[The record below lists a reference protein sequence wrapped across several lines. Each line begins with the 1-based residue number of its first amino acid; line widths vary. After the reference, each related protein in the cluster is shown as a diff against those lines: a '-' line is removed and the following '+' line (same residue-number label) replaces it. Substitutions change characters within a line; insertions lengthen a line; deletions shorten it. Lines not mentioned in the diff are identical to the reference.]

1 MQEAFEKLTGM
12 DIFSLKSYM
21 MKTGFGDFSGVWVM
35 FNEIFVNFPF
45 FLLNLIVGFFSL
57 MIRILENVRLY
68 DTYKQYVFNGA
79 QSIWLGFTGATS
91 GVAQSSLVFLILL
104 CLAFYLFYQFLM
116 SKGNFSQRLLHVLL
130 VLFLG
135 FGWFGTVAGTSG
147 GLYLLNTVDN
157 VASTTIHH
165 ISNVSVSYGKNQ
177 SLKIGSSVADSYIA
191 ETSYKAYLFVNTGQE
206 NGKYKDRQTGKE
218 EPFED
223 SKVLGS
229 LDKSGKFK
237 AVSTADRNKYL
248 EIGNGSGDD
257 NEHNRWVSAIPDYI
271 PVKFFYILFKMVEA
285 IVIAIPIV
293 LIQLLNVLAQALVL
307 IMILL
312 FPIALLVSFIPKMQ
326 DILFGVFKVM
336 FGGLAFPAITSLL
349 TLALLYL
356 EKIIENLVSSGF
368 DKVIG
373 DFSSLSTFSALFEL
387 IVSVCAKGVIYWLLW
402 KYKGELIE
410 LLLGSRAKITFDE
423 IDTKVKE
430 TVINGQ
436 ETLKQLPTKAT
447 NAFEMAQT
455 SGNFFLAGAGF
466 GVGLF
471 MNAGKQ
477 MKTLFSNPHPTSEK
491 TESSTPSENDEEE
504 TPATSSF
511 EETGVP
517 DEVTTPFQEP
527 DMPMETFESAI
538 QETET
543 GYQPFDTEPSP
554 PMDTK
559 QSREQKEFEELRQN
573 RLSWRQKHHINKLEK
588 ELEPYKDDEAL
599 YQAQGSNAFIR
610 NYRKTLPKDDKLK
623 VNINRKHQIIEELAR
638 LRGGKELSLIHI

>member
-1 MQEAFEKLTGM
+1 MQEAFEKLKGM

-21 MKTGFGDFSGVWVM
+21 IKTGFGDFSGVWVM

-68 DTYKQYVFNGA
+68 DTYKQYVFSGA
-79 QSIWLGFTGATS
+79 QSIWRGFTGATS

-104 CLAFYLFYQFLM
+104 CLAFYLFYQLLM

-248 EIGNGSGDD
+248 EIGNGASDD

-356 EKIIENLVSSGF
+356 EKISENLVSSGF

-430 TVINGQ
+430 TVTNGQ
-436 ETLKQLPTKAT
+436 EPLKQLPTKAT
-447 NAFEMAQT
+447 NAFEMVQT
-455 SGNFFLAGAGF
+455 SGNFFLAGAGL
-466 GVGLF
+466 GAGLF

-477 MKTLFSNPHPTSEK
+477 MKTLFSNPHPTSEG
-491 TESSTPSENDEEE
+491 TEDSTPPENDEEE
-504 TPATSSF
+504 TPTTSSF
-511 EETGVP
+511 EETGAP

-527 DMPMETFESAI
+527 DMPMEIFESAI
-538 QETET
+538 QEEDTSV
-543 GYQPFDTEPSP
+543 QPFDTEPSP
-554 PMDTK
+554 LMDTK
-559 QSREQKEFEELRQN
+559 QNREQKEFEERRQN

-599 YQAQGSNAFIR
+599 YQAQGSNAFIK

-623 VNINRKHQIIEELAR
+623 ANINRKHQIIEELAR
-638 LRGGKELSLIHI
+638 LRGGKE

>member
-1 MQEAFEKLTGM
+1 MQEAFEKLKGM
-12 DIFSLKSYM
+12 DIFALKSYTVQ
-21 MKTGFGDFSGVWVM
+21 TGFLDISGIWVM

-79 QSIWLGFTGATS
+79 QSIWRGFTGAPS

-104 CLAFYLFYQFLM
+104 CLAFYLFYQFLI
-116 SKGNFSQRLLHVLL
+116 SKGNFSRKLLHVLL

-165 ISNVSVSYGKNQ
+165 ISNVSVSYGENQ
-177 SLKIGSSVADSYIA
+177 SLKIGASIADSYIA

-206 NGKYKDRQTGKE
+206 NGKYKNRQTGKE
-218 EPFED
+218 ELFDD

-237 AVSTADRNKYL
+237 AVSTADRNDYL
-248 EIGNGSGDD
+248 KMGDGAND
-257 NEHNRWVSAIPDYI
+257 DKEKNRWVSAIPDYI

-356 EKIIENLVSSGF
+356 EKIIEDLVSSRF

-373 DFSSLSTFSALFEL
+373 DFSSLSTFSALFKL

-430 TVINGQ
+430 TVTNGQ
-436 ETLKQLPTKAT
+436 ETVKQLPAKAT

-466 GVGLF
+466 GAGLF

-511 EETGVP
+511 EEISAP

-527 DMPMETFESAI
+527 NMPMETFESAI
-538 QETET
+538 QEEET
-543 GYQPFDTEPSP
+543 STQPFDTEPSP
-554 PMDTK
+554 LMDTK
-559 QSREQKEFEELRQN
+559 QNREQEEFEEHRQN

-638 LRGGKELSLIHI
+638 LRGGKE

>member
-1 MQEAFEKLTGM
+1 MQEAFEKLKGM

-79 QSIWLGFTGATS
+79 QTIWRGFTGATS

-104 CLAFYLFYQFLM
+104 CLAFYLFYQFLI
-116 SKGNFSQRLLHVLL
+116 SKGNFSRKLLHVLL

-165 ISNVSVSYGKNQ
+165 ISNVSVFYGKNQ

-218 EPFED
+218 EPFDD

-248 EIGNGSGDD
+248 EIGNGAGDD

-336 FGGLAFPAITSLL
+336 FGGLTFPAITSLL

-356 EKIIENLVSSGF
+356 EKIIEGLVNSGF
-368 DKVIG
+368 NNVIG
-373 DFSSLSTFSALFEL
+373 DFSSLSTFSALFKL
-387 IVSVCAKGVIYWLLW
+387 MVSVFAKAVIYWLLW
-402 KYKGELIE
+402 KHKGELIE
-410 LLLGSRAKITFDE
+410 LLLGSRAKIAFDE

-430 TVINGQ
+430 TVSNGQ
-436 ETLKQLPTKAT
+436 EGMKQLPAKAT
-447 NAFEMAQT
+447 NAFEMAQK

-466 GVGLF
+466 GAGLF
-471 MNAGKQ
+471 VNAGKQ
-477 MKTLFSNPHPTSEK
+477 MKTLFSNPHPTSER
-491 TESSTPSENDEEE
+491 TESSTPSENDKEE

-511 EETGVP
+511 EETGAP

-538 QETET
+538 QEEDTSV
-543 GYQPFDTEPSP
+543 QPFDTEPSP
-554 PMDTK
+554 LIDTR
-559 QSREQKEFEELRQN
+559 QSREQEEFEERRHN
-573 RLSWRQKHHINKLEK
+573 RLSWRQKYHINKLEK

-610 NYRKTLPKDDKLK
+610 NYRKTFPKDDKLK

-638 LRGGKELSLIHI
+638 LRGGKE

>member
-1 MQEAFEKLTGM
+1 MQEAFEKLKGM

-21 MKTGFGDFSGVWVM
+21 MKTGFGNFSGVWVM

-79 QSIWLGFTGATS
+79 QSIWRGFTGAPS

-130 VLFLG
+130 VFFLG

-218 EPFED
+218 KPFED

-248 EIGNGSGDD
+248 EIGNGAGDD
-257 NEHNRWVSAIPDYI
+257 NEHNRWLSAIPDYI

-293 LIQLLNVLAQALVL
+293 LIQLLNVLAQAFVL

-336 FGGLAFPAITSLL
+336 FGGLSFPAITSLL

-356 EKIIENLVSSGF
+356 EKIIEGLVNSGF

-373 DFSSLSTFSALFEL
+373 DFSSLSTFSALFKL

-423 IDTKVKE
+423 VNTKVKE
-430 TVINGQ
+430 TVTNGQ
-436 ETLKQLPTKAT
+436 ETVKQLPAKAT

-466 GVGLF
+466 GAGLF

-511 EETGVP
+511 EETGAP

-527 DMPMETFESAI
+527 DMPRETFESAI
-538 QETET
+538 QEEDTSV
-543 GYQPFDTEPSP
+543 QPFDTEPSP
-554 PMDTK
+554 LMDTK
-559 QSREQKEFEELRQN
+559 QSREQKEFEERRQN

-599 YQAQGSNAFIR
+599 YQAQGSNAFIK

-623 VNINRKHQIIEELAR
+623 ANINRKHQIIEELAR
-638 LRGGKELSLIHI
+638 LRGGKE

>member
-1 MQEAFEKLTGM
+1 MQEAFEKLKGM
-12 DIFSLKSYM
+12 DIFSLKSYTVQ
-21 MKTGFGDFSGVWVM
+21 TGFLDISGIWVM

-68 DTYKQYVFNGA
+68 DTYKQYVFSGA
-79 QSIWLGFTGATS
+79 QSIWRGFTGATS

-104 CLAFYLFYQFLM
+104 CLAFYLFYQFLI

-177 SLKIGSSVADSYIA
+177 ALKIGSSVADSYIA

-218 EPFED
+218 APFDD

-237 AVSTADRNKYL
+237 AVSTADRNDYL
-248 EIGNGSGDD
+248 KMGDGAND
-257 NEHNRWVSAIPDYI
+257 DKEKNRWVSAIPDYI

-373 DFSSLSTFSALFEL
+373 DFSSLSTFSALFKL

-430 TVINGQ
+430 TVTNGQ
-436 ETLKQLPTKAT
+436 ESMKQLPAKAT

-466 GVGLF
+466 GAGLF

-477 MKTLFSNPHPTSEK
+477 MKTLFSNPHPTSER

-511 EETGVP
+511 EETGAP

-527 DMPMETFESAI
+527 DMLMETFESAI
-538 QETET
+538 QEEDTSV
-543 GYQPFDTEPSP
+543 QPFDTEPSP
-554 PMDTK
+554 LIDTK
-559 QSREQKEFEELRQN
+559 QSREQEKFEERRHN

-638 LRGGKELSLIHI
+638 LRGGKE

>member
-1 MQEAFEKLTGM
+1 MQEAFEKLKGM

-68 DTYKQYVFNGA
+68 GTYKQYVFNGA
-79 QSIWLGFTGATS
+79 QSIWRGFTGATS

-104 CLAFYLFYQFLM
+104 CLAFYLFYQFLI

-248 EIGNGSGDD
+248 EIGNGAGDD

-356 EKIIENLVSSGF
+356 EKIIEGLVSSGF

-373 DFSSLSTFSALFEL
+373 DFSSLSTFSALFKL

-430 TVINGQ
+430 TVTNGQ
-436 ETLKQLPTKAT
+436 ETMKQLPTKAT

-466 GVGLF
+466 GAGLF

-477 MKTLFSNPHPTSEK
+477 MKTLFSNPHPTSER

-511 EETGVP
+511 EEP
-517 DEVTTPFQEP
+517 DAPDKVETSFLEA

-538 QETET
+538 QEEET
-543 GYQPFDTEPSP
+543 SSPPFDAEPSP
-554 PMDTK
+554 LMDTK
-559 QSREQKEFEELRQN
+559 QSREQEEFEERRQN

-623 VNINRKHQIIEELAR
+623 LNINRKNQIIEELAR
-638 LRGGKELSLIHI
+638 LRGGKE

>member
-1 MQEAFEKLTGM
+1 MQEAFEKLKGM

-79 QSIWLGFTGATS
+79 QSIWRGFIGAPS

-218 EPFED
+218 EPFDD

-248 EIGNGSGDD
+248 EIGNGAGDD
-257 NEHNRWVSAIPDYI
+257 NEHNRWLSAIPDYI

-356 EKIIENLVSSGF
+356 EKIIEGLVSSGF

-373 DFSSLSTFSALFEL
+373 DFSSLSTFSALFKL

-430 TVINGQ
+430 TVTNGQ
-436 ETLKQLPTKAT
+436 ESMKQLPTKAT

-466 GVGLF
+466 GAGLF

-477 MKTLFSNPHPTSEK
+477 LKTLFSNPHPTSER
-491 TESSTPSENDEEE
+491 TETSTPSENDEEE

-511 EETGVP
+511 EDTGAP

-538 QETET
+538 QEEDTSV
-543 GYQPFDTEPSP
+543 QPFDTEPSP
-554 PMDTK
+554 LMDTK
-559 QSREQKEFEELRQN
+559 QNREQKEFEERRQN

-638 LRGGKELSLIHI
+638 LRGGKE

>member
-1 MQEAFEKLTGM
+1 MQEAFEKLKGM
-12 DIFSLKSYM
+12 DIFSLKSYTVQ
-21 MKTGFGDFSGVWVM
+21 TGFLDISGIWVM

-79 QSIWLGFTGATS
+79 QSIWRGFTGATS

-104 CLAFYLFYQFLM
+104 CLAFYLFYQFLI
-116 SKGNFSQRLLHVLL
+116 SKGNFSRKLLHVLL

-165 ISNVSVSYGKNQ
+165 ISNVSVSYGENQ
-177 SLKIGSSVADSYIA
+177 SLKIGASIADSYIA

-206 NGKYKDRQTGKE
+206 NGKYKNRQTGKE
-218 EPFED
+218 ELFDD

-237 AVSTADRNKYL
+237 AISTADRNDYL
-248 EIGNGSGDD
+248 KMGDGAND
-257 NEHNRWVSAIPDYI
+257 DKEKNRWVSAIPDYI

-312 FPIALLVSFIPKMQ
+312 FPSALLVSFIPKMQ

-356 EKIIENLVSSGF
+356 EKIIEDLVSSRF

-373 DFSSLSTFSALFEL
+373 DFSSLSTFSALFKL

-430 TVINGQ
+430 TVTNGQ
-436 ETLKQLPTKAT
+436 ETVKQLPAKAT

-466 GVGLF
+466 GAGLF

-538 QETET
+538 QEEDTSV
-543 GYQPFDTEPSP
+543 QPFDTEPSP
-554 PMDTK
+554 LMDTK
-559 QSREQKEFEELRQN
+559 QSREQKEFEERRQN

-638 LRGGKELSLIHI
+638 LRGGKE

>member
-1 MQEAFEKLTGM
+1 MQEAFEKLKGM

-21 MKTGFGDFSGVWVM
+21 IKTGFGDFSGVWVM

-68 DTYKQYVFNGA
+68 DTYKQYVFSGA
-79 QSIWLGFTGATS
+79 QSIWRGFTGATS

-104 CLAFYLFYQFLM
+104 CLAFYLFYQLLM

-248 EIGNGSGDD
+248 EIGNGASDD

-430 TVINGQ
+430 TVTNGQ
-436 ETLKQLPTKAT
+436 EPLKQLPTKAT

-455 SGNFFLAGAGF
+455 SGNFFLAGAGL
-466 GVGLF
+466 GAELF

-477 MKTLFSNPHPTSEK
+477 MKTLFSNPHPTSEG
-491 TESSTPSENDEEE
+491 TEDSTPPENDEEE
-504 TPATSSF
+504 TPTTSSF
-511 EETGVP
+511 EETGAP

-527 DMPMETFESAI
+527 DMPMEIFESAI
-538 QETET
+538 QEEDTSV
-543 GYQPFDTEPSP
+543 QPFDTEPSP
-554 PMDTK
+554 LMDTK
-559 QSREQKEFEELRQN
+559 QNREQKEFEERRQN

-599 YQAQGSNAFIR
+599 YQAQGSNAFIK

-623 VNINRKHQIIEELAR
+623 ANINRKHQIIEELAR
-638 LRGGKELSLIHI
+638 LRGGKE

>member
-1 MQEAFEKLTGM
+1 MQEAFEKLKGM

-79 QSIWLGFTGATS
+79 QSIWRGFTGAPS
-91 GVAQSSLVFLILL
+91 GVAQSSLVFLLLL

-157 VASTTIHH
+157 VASTTIQH
-165 ISNVSVSYGKNQ
+165 IFNVSVSYGKNQ

-248 EIGNGSGDD
+248 EIGNGAGDD

-293 LIQLLNVLAQALVL
+293 FIQLLNVLAQALVL

-356 EKIIENLVSSGF
+356 EKIIEGLVNSGF

-373 DFSSLSTFSALFEL
+373 DFSSLSTFSALFKL

-423 IDTKVKE
+423 VNTKVKE
-430 TVINGQ
+430 TVTNGQ
-436 ETLKQLPTKAT
+436 ETMKQLPTKAT

-466 GVGLF
+466 GAGLF

-477 MKTLFSNPHPTSEK
+477 MKTLFSNSHPTSER
-491 TESSTPSENDEEE
+491 TENSTPPENDNEE

-511 EETGVP
+511 EETGAP

-538 QETET
+538 QEEET
-543 GYQPFDTEPSP
+543 SVQPFDTEPSP
-554 PMDTK
+554 LMDTK
-559 QSREQKEFEELRQN
+559 QSREQKEFEERRQN

-599 YQAQGSNAFIR
+599 YQAQGSNVFIR

-638 LRGGKELSLIHI
+638 LRGGKE

>member
-1 MQEAFEKLTGM
+1 MQEAFEKLKGM

-79 QSIWLGFTGATS
+79 QSIWRGFTGAPS

-104 CLAFYLFYQFLM
+104 YLFYQFLI

-165 ISNVSVSYGKNQ
+165 ISNVSVSYGENQ
-177 SLKIGSSVADSYIA
+177 SLKIGASIADSYIA

-248 EIGNGSGDD
+248 EIGNGAGDD

-430 TVINGQ
+430 TVTNGQ

-455 SGNFFLAGAGF
+455 SGNFFLAGAGL
-466 GVGLF
+466 GAGLF

-511 EETGVP
+511 EETGAP

-543 GYQPFDTEPSP
+543 GSQPFDTEPSP
-554 PMDTK
+554 LMDTK
-559 QSREQKEFEELRQN
+559 QSREQKEFEERRQN

-638 LRGGKELSLIHI
+638 LRGGKE

>member
-1 MQEAFEKLTGM
+1 MQEAFEKLKGM

-21 MKTGFGDFSGVWVM
+21 IKTGFGDFSGFWVM

-68 DTYKQYVFNGA
+68 DTYKQYVFSGA
-79 QSIWLGFTGATS
+79 QSIWRGFTGATS

-104 CLAFYLFYQFLM
+104 CLAFYLFYQLLM

-248 EIGNGSGDD
+248 EIGNGASDD

-356 EKIIENLVSSGF
+356 EKISENLVSSGF

-430 TVINGQ
+430 TVTNGQ
-436 ETLKQLPTKAT
+436 EPLKQLPTKAT
-447 NAFEMAQT
+447 NAFEMAQI
-455 SGNFFLAGAGF
+455 SGNFFLAGAGL
-466 GVGLF
+466 GAGLF

-477 MKTLFSNPHPTSEK
+477 MKTLFSNPHPTSEG
-491 TESSTPSENDEEE
+491 TEDSTPPENDEEE
-504 TPATSSF
+504 TPTTSSF
-511 EETGVP
+511 EETGAP

-527 DMPMETFESAI
+527 DMPMEIFESAI
-538 QETET
+538 QEEDTSV
-543 GYQPFDTEPSP
+543 QPFDTEPSP
-554 PMDTK
+554 LMDTK
-559 QSREQKEFEELRQN
+559 QNREQKEFEERRQN

-599 YQAQGSNAFIR
+599 YQAQGSNAFIK

-623 VNINRKHQIIEELAR
+623 ANINRKHQIIEELAR
-638 LRGGKELSLIHI
+638 LRGGKE

>member
-1 MQEAFEKLTGM
+1 MQKAFEKLKGM

-57 MIRILENVRLY
+57 MIRILENVHLY

-79 QSIWLGFTGATS
+79 QSIWRGFTGATS
-91 GVAQSSLVFLILL
+91 GVAQSSLVFLLLL
-104 CLAFYLFYQFLM
+104 CLAFYLFYQFLI

-135 FGWFGTVAGTSG
+135 FGWFGTIAGTSG

-157 VASTTIHH
+157 VASTTIQH
-165 ISNVSVSYGKNQ
+165 ISNVSVSYGENQ
-177 SLKIGSSVADSYIA
+177 SLKVGTSIANSYIA
-191 ETSYKAYLFVNTGQE
+191 ETSYKAYLFVNTGDE
-206 NGKYKDRQTGKE
+206 DGKYKDRQTGNKKL
-218 EPFED
+218 FDD

-229 LDKSGKFK
+229 LDKSGEFK

-248 EIGNGSGDD
+248 EIGNGAGDD
-257 NEHNRWVSAIPDYI
+257 KEHNRWVSAIPDYI

-356 EKIIENLVSSGF
+356 EKIIEGLVNSGF
-368 DKVIG
+368 KEVIK
-373 DFSSLSTFSALFEL
+373 DFSSLSTFSALFKL

-430 TVINGQ
+430 TVTNGQ
-436 ETLKQLPTKAT
+436 ETVKQLPTKAT

-455 SGNFFLAGAGF
+455 SGNFFLAGVGF
-466 GVGLF
+466 GAGLF

-511 EETGVP
+511 EETGAP

-527 DMPMETFESAI
+527 YMPMETFESAI
-538 QETET
+538 QEEDTSV
-543 GYQPFDTEPSP
+543 QPFDTEPSP
-554 PMDTK
+554 LMDTK
-559 QSREQKEFEELRQN
+559 QNREQEEFEDRRQN

-599 YQAQGSNAFIR
+599 YQAQGSNAFIK
-610 NYRKTLPKDDKLK
+610 NYHKTLPKDDKLK

-638 LRGGKELSLIHI
+638 LRGGKE

>member
-1 MQEAFEKLTGM
+1 MQEAFEKLKGM

-79 QSIWLGFTGATS
+79 QSIWRGFTGAPS

-177 SLKIGSSVADSYIA
+177 SLKIGSSIADSYIA

-248 EIGNGSGDD
+248 EIGNGAGDD

-271 PVKFFYILFKMVEA
+271 PVKFFYILFKIVEA

-430 TVINGQ
+430 TVTNGQ
-436 ETLKQLPTKAT
+436 ETMKQLPTKAT

-466 GVGLF
+466 GAGLF

-538 QETET
+538 QEEDTSV
-543 GYQPFDTEPSP
+543 QPFDTEPSP
-554 PMDTK
+554 LMDTK
-559 QSREQKEFEELRQN
+559 QSREQKEFEERRQN

-638 LRGGKELSLIHI
+638 LRGGKE

>member
-1 MQEAFEKLTGM
+1 MQEAFEKLKGM

-68 DTYKQYVFNGA
+68 GTYKQYVFNGA
-79 QSIWLGFTGATS
+79 QSIWRGFTGATS

-104 CLAFYLFYQFLM
+104 CLAFYLFYQFLI

-248 EIGNGSGDD
+248 EIGNGAGDD

-356 EKIIENLVSSGF
+356 EKIIEGLVSSGF

-373 DFSSLSTFSALFEL
+373 DFSSLSTFSALFKL

-430 TVINGQ
+430 TVTNGQ
-436 ETLKQLPTKAT
+436 ETMKQLPTKAT

-466 GVGLF
+466 GAGLF

-477 MKTLFSNPHPTSEK
+477 MKTLFSNPHPTSER

-511 EETGVP
+511 EETGAP

-527 DMPMETFESAI
+527 DMLMETFESAI
-538 QETET
+538 QEEDTSV
-543 GYQPFDTEPSP
+543 QPFDTEPSP
-554 PMDTK
+554 LIDTK
-559 QSREQKEFEELRQN
+559 QNREQEEFEERRQN

-588 ELEPYKDDEAL
+588 ELESYKDDEAL

-638 LRGGKELSLIHI
+638 LRGGKE

>member
-1 MQEAFEKLTGM
+1 MQEAFEKLKGM

-79 QSIWLGFTGATS
+79 QSIWRGFTGATS

-248 EIGNGSGDD
+248 EIGNGAGDD

-430 TVINGQ
+430 TVTNGQ
-436 ETLKQLPTKAT
+436 ETMKQLPTKAT

-466 GVGLF
+466 GAGLF

-504 TPATSSF
+504 SSATSSF
-511 EETGVP
+511 APE
-517 DEVTTPFQEP
+517 EVTTPFQEP

-538 QETET
+538 QEEDTSV
-543 GYQPFDTEPSP
+543 QLFDTEPSP
-554 PMDTK
+554 LMDTK
-559 QSREQKEFEELRQN
+559 QNREQEEFEERRQN

-588 ELEPYKDDEAL
+588 ELEPYKEDEAL
-599 YQAQGSNAFIR
+599 YQAQGSNAFIK
-610 NYRKTLPKDDKLK
+610 NYRKTLSKDDKLK

-638 LRGGKELSLIHI
+638 LRGGKE

>member
-1 MQEAFEKLTGM
+1 MQEAFEKLKGM
-12 DIFSLKSYM
+12 DIFALKSYTVQ
-21 MKTGFGDFSGVWVM
+21 TGFLDISGIWVM

-45 FLLNLIVGFFSL
+45 FLFNLIVGFFSL

-79 QSIWLGFTGATS
+79 QSIWRGFTGATS
-91 GVAQSSLVFLILL
+91 GVAQSSLVFLLLL
-104 CLAFYLFYQFLM
+104 CLAFYLFYQFLI

-157 VASTTIHH
+157 VASTTIQR

-177 SLKIGSSVADSYIA
+177 SLKIGSSIADSYIA

-218 EPFED
+218 EPFDD
-223 SKVLGS
+223 SKVLGTS
-229 LDKSGKFK
+229 DKSGKFK

-248 EIGNGSGDD
+248 EIGNGAGDD

-271 PVKFFYILFKMVEA
+271 PVKFFYILFKMLEA

-356 EKIIENLVSSGF
+356 EKIIEGLVSSRF

-373 DFSSLSTFSALFEL
+373 DFSSLSTFSALFKL

-423 IDTKVKE
+423 VNTKVKE
-430 TVINGQ
+430 TVTNGQ
-436 ETLKQLPTKAT
+436 ETVKQLPTKAT

-466 GVGLF
+466 GAGLF

-477 MKTLFSNPHPTSEK
+477 MKTLFSNPHPTSER

-511 EETGVP
+511 EETGAP

-538 QETET
+538 QEEDTSV
-543 GYQPFDTEPSP
+543 QPFDTEPSLL
-554 PMDTK
+554 MDTK
-559 QSREQKEFEELRQN
+559 QIREQEEFEERRQN

-599 YQAQGSNAFIR
+599 YHTQGSNAFIK

-638 LRGGKELSLIHI
+638 LRGGKE

>member
-1 MQEAFEKLTGM
+1 MQEAFEKLKGM

-79 QSIWLGFTGATS
+79 QSIWRGFTGATS

-177 SLKIGSSVADSYIA
+177 SLKIGFSVADSYIA

-237 AVSTADRNKYL
+237 AVSTADKNKYL
-248 EIGNGSGDD
+248 EIGNGAGDD

-312 FPIALLVSFIPKMQ
+312 FPIALLISFIPKMQ

-356 EKIIENLVSSGF
+356 EKIIENLVSSSF

-373 DFSSLSTFSALFEL
+373 DFSSLSTFSALFKL
-387 IVSVCAKGVIYWLLW
+387 IVSVCAKGTIYWLLW

-430 TVINGQ
+430 TVTNGQ
-436 ETLKQLPTKAT
+436 ETVKQLPAKAT

-466 GVGLF
+466 GAGLF

-504 TPATSSF
+504 TPDTSSF
-511 EETGVP
+511 EETGAP

-527 DMPMETFESAI
+527 DMPRETFESAI
-538 QETET
+538 QEEDTSV
-543 GYQPFDTEPSP
+543 QPFDTEPSP
-554 PMDTK
+554 LMDTK
-559 QSREQKEFEELRQN
+559 QSREQMEFEERRQN
-573 RLSWRQKHHINKLEK
+573 RLSWREKHHINKLEK
-588 ELEPYKDDEAL
+588 ELELYKDDEAL
-599 YQAQGSNAFIR
+599 YQAQGSNAFIK
-610 NYRKTLPKDDKLK
+610 NYRKTLPKEDKLK
-623 VNINRKHQIIEELAR
+623 ANINRKHQIIEELAR
-638 LRGGKELSLIHI
+638 LRGGKE

>member
-1 MQEAFEKLTGM
+1 MQEAFEKLKGM
-12 DIFSLKSYM
+12 DIFSLKSYIEPTNGLNIVSSM
-21 MKTGFGDFSGVWVM
+21 WAMLS
-35 FNEIFVNFPF
+35 EIFVNFPF

-79 QSIWLGFTGATS
+79 QSIWRGFTGATS

-104 CLAFYLFYQFLM
+104 CLAFYLFYQFLI

-218 EPFED
+218 APFDD

-237 AVSTADRNKYL
+237 AVSTADRNDYL
-248 EIGNGSGDD
+248 KMGDGAND
-257 NEHNRWVSAIPDYI
+257 DKEKNRWVSAIPDYI

-430 TVINGQ
+430 TVTNGQ
-436 ETLKQLPTKAT
+436 ETVKQLPAKAT

-466 GVGLF
+466 GAGLF

-477 MKTLFSNPHPTSEK
+477 MKTLFSNPHPTSER
-491 TESSTPSENDEEE
+491 TESSTPPENDEEE
-504 TPATSSF
+504 TPTTSSF
-511 EETGVP
+511 EEPATS
-517 DEVTTPFQEP
+517 DEVTAPFQEP
-527 DMPMETFESAI
+527 DRPMETFESAI
-538 QETET
+538 QEEDTSV
-543 GYQPFDTEPSP
+543 QPFDTEPSP
-554 PMDTK
+554 LMDTK
-559 QSREQKEFEELRQN
+559 QSREQKEFEERRQN

-638 LRGGKELSLIHI
+638 LRGGKE

>member
-1 MQEAFEKLTGM
+1 MQEAFEKLKGM
-12 DIFSLKSYM
+12 NIFSLKSYM

-79 QSIWLGFTGATS
+79 QSIWRGFTGATS

-191 ETSYKAYLFVNTGQE
+191 ETSYKAYLFVNTGQG

-248 EIGNGSGDD
+248 EIGNGAGDD

-285 IVIAIPIV
+285 IVIAIPII

-312 FPIALLVSFIPKMQ
+312 FPIALLVSFIPRMQ

-423 IDTKVKE
+423 IDNKVKE
-430 TVINGQ
+430 TVSNGQ
-436 ETLKQLPTKAT
+436 DQMKQLPTKAT
-447 NAFEMAQT
+447 NSFEMAQT
-455 SGNFFLAGAGF
+455 SGNFILAGAGF
-466 GVGLF
+466 GTGLF
-471 MNAGKQ
+471 MNAGKH
-477 MKTLFSNPHPTSEK
+477 MSNLFSKSHPTSER
-491 TESSTPSENDEEE
+491 TEDSVPPENDEEE
-504 TPATSSF
+504 TPTTSSF

-538 QETET
+538 QEEDTSV
-543 GYQPFDTEPSP
+543 QPFDTEPSP
-554 PMDTK
+554 LMDTK
-559 QSREQKEFEELRQN
+559 QSREQKEFEERRQN

-638 LRGGKELSLIHI
+638 LRGGKE

>member
-1 MQEAFEKLTGM
+1 MQEAFEKLKGM

-79 QSIWLGFTGATS
+79 QSIWRGFTGATS

-248 EIGNGSGDD
+248 EIGNGAGDD

-356 EKIIENLVSSGF
+356 EKIIEGLVNSGF

-430 TVINGQ
+430 TVTNGQ
-436 ETLKQLPTKAT
+436 ETMKQLPTKAT

-466 GVGLF
+466 GAGLF

-477 MKTLFSNPHPTSEK
+477 MKTLFSNPHPTSER

-511 EETGVP
+511 EEPTTS
-517 DEVTTPFQEP
+517 DEVTAPFQEP

-538 QETET
+538 QEEDTSV
-543 GYQPFDTEPSP
+543 QPFDTEPSP
-554 PMDTK
+554 LIDTK
-559 QSREQKEFEELRQN
+559 QNREQEEFEERRQN

-588 ELEPYKDDEAL
+588 ELESYKDDEAL

-638 LRGGKELSLIHI
+638 LRGGKE

>member
-1 MQEAFEKLTGM
+1 MQEAFEKLKGM

-79 QSIWLGFTGATS
+79 QSIWRGFTGATS
-91 GVAQSSLVFLILL
+91 GVAQSSLVLLLLL
-104 CLAFYLFYQFLM
+104 CLAFYLFYQFLI

-135 FGWFGTVAGTSG
+135 FGWFGTVAETSG

-248 EIGNGSGDD
+248 EIGNGAGDD

-430 TVINGQ
+430 TVTNGQ
-436 ETLKQLPTKAT
+436 ETVKQLPAKAT

-455 SGNFFLAGAGF
+455 SGNFILAGAGF
-466 GVGLF
+466 GTGLF
-471 MNAGKQ
+471 MNAGKH
-477 MKTLFSNPHPTSEK
+477 MSNLFSKSHPTSER

-511 EETGVP
+511 EETSTP

-538 QETET
+538 QEEDTSV
-543 GYQPFDTEPSP
+543 QPFDTEPSP
-554 PMDTK
+554 LMDTK
-559 QSREQKEFEELRQN
+559 QSREQKEFEERRQN

-638 LRGGKELSLIHI
+638 LRGGKE

>member
-1 MQEAFEKLTGM
+1 MQEAFEKLKGM

-79 QSIWLGFTGATS
+79 QSIWRGFTGATS

-104 CLAFYLFYQFLM
+104 CLAFYLFYQFLI

-157 VASTTIHH
+157 VASTTIQR

-177 SLKIGSSVADSYIA
+177 SLKIGSSIADSYIA

-218 EPFED
+218 EPFDD
-223 SKVLGS
+223 SKVLGTS
-229 LDKSGKFK
+229 DKSGKFK

-248 EIGNGSGDD
+248 EIGNGAGDD

-271 PVKFFYILFKMVEA
+271 PVKFFYILFKMLEA

-349 TLALLYL
+349 TLALFYL
-356 EKIIENLVSSGF
+356 EKIIEDLVSSRF
-368 DKVIG
+368 DTVIG
-373 DFSSLSTFSALFEL
+373 NLSSLSTFSALFKL

-430 TVINGQ
+430 TVTNGQ

-466 GVGLF
+466 GAGLF

-477 MKTLFSNPHPTSEK
+477 MKTLFSNPHSTSEK
-491 TESSTPSENDEEE
+491 IESSTPPENDEEE
-504 TPATSSF
+504 TPTTSSF
-511 EETGVP
+511 EEPATS
-517 DEVTTPFQEP
+517 DEVTAPFQEP
-527 DMPMETFESAI
+527 DRPMETFESAI
-538 QETET
+538 QEEDTSV
-543 GYQPFDTEPSP
+543 QPFDTEPSP
-554 PMDTK
+554 LMDTK
-559 QSREQKEFEELRQN
+559 QSREQKEFEERRQN
-573 RLSWRQKHHINKLEK
+573 RLSWRQKHHITKLEK

-638 LRGGKELSLIHI
+638 LRGGKE

>member
-79 QSIWLGFTGATS
+79 QSIWRGFTGAPS

-218 EPFED
+218 KPFED

-248 EIGNGSGDD
+248 EIGNGAGDD
-257 NEHNRWVSAIPDYI
+257 NEHNRWLSAIPDYI

-293 LIQLLNVLAQALVL
+293 LIQLLNVLAQAFVL

-336 FGGLAFPAITSLL
+336 FGGLSFPAITSLL

-356 EKIIENLVSSGF
+356 EKIIEGLVNSGF

-373 DFSSLSTFSALFEL
+373 DFSSLSTFSALFKL

-423 IDTKVKE
+423 VNTKVKE
-430 TVINGQ
+430 TVTNGQ
-436 ETLKQLPTKAT
+436 ETVKQLPAKAT

-466 GVGLF
+466 GAGLF

-511 EETGVP
+511 EETGAP

-527 DMPMETFESAI
+527 DMPRETFESAI
-538 QETET
+538 QEEDTSV
-543 GYQPFDTEPSP
+543 QPFDTEPSP
-554 PMDTK
+554 LMDTK
-559 QSREQKEFEELRQN
+559 QSREQKEFEERRQN

-599 YQAQGSNAFIR
+599 YQAQGSNAFIK

-623 VNINRKHQIIEELAR
+623 ANINRKHQIIEELAR
-638 LRGGKELSLIHI
+638 LRGGKE

>member
-1 MQEAFEKLTGM
+1 M
-12 DIFSLKSYM
+12 I
-21 MKTGFGDFSGVWVM
+21 KTGFGDFSGVWVM

-68 DTYKQYVFNGA
+68 DTYKQYVFSGA
-79 QSIWLGFTGATS
+79 QSIWRGFTGATS

-104 CLAFYLFYQFLM
+104 CLAFYLFYQLLM

-248 EIGNGSGDD
+248 EIGNGASDD

-356 EKIIENLVSSGF
+356 EKISENLVSSGF

-430 TVINGQ
+430 TVTNGQ
-436 ETLKQLPTKAT
+436 EPLKQLPTKAT

-455 SGNFFLAGAGF
+455 SGNFFLAGAGL
-466 GVGLF
+466 GAGLF

-477 MKTLFSNPHPTSEK
+477 MKTLFSNPHPTSEG
-491 TESSTPSENDEEE
+491 TEDSTPPENDEEE
-504 TPATSSF
+504 TPTTSSF
-511 EETGVP
+511 EETGAP

-527 DMPMETFESAI
+527 DMPMEIFESAI
-538 QETET
+538 QEEDTSV
-543 GYQPFDTEPSP
+543 QPFDTEPSP
-554 PMDTK
+554 LMDTK
-559 QSREQKEFEELRQN
+559 QNREQKEFEERRQN

-599 YQAQGSNAFIR
+599 YQAQGSNAFIK

-623 VNINRKHQIIEELAR
+623 ANINRKHQIIEELAR
-638 LRGGKELSLIHI
+638 LRGGKE

>member
-1 MQEAFEKLTGM
+1 MQEAFEKLKGM

-21 MKTGFGDFSGVWVM
+21 IKTGFGDFSGVWVM

-68 DTYKQYVFNGA
+68 DTYKQYVFSGA
-79 QSIWLGFTGATS
+79 QSIWRGFTGATS
-91 GVAQSSLVFLILL
+91 GVAHSSLVFLILL
-104 CLAFYLFYQFLM
+104 CLAFYLFYQLLM

-130 VLFLG
+130 VLFLD

-248 EIGNGSGDD
+248 EIGNGASDD

-356 EKIIENLVSSGF
+356 EKISENLVSSGF

-430 TVINGQ
+430 TVTNGQ
-436 ETLKQLPTKAT
+436 EPLKQLPTKAT

-455 SGNFFLAGAGF
+455 SGNFFLAGAGL
-466 GVGLF
+466 GAGLF

-477 MKTLFSNPHPTSEK
+477 MKTLFSNPHPTSEG
-491 TESSTPSENDEEE
+491 TEDSTPPENDEEE
-504 TPATSSF
+504 TPTTSSF
-511 EETGVP
+511 EETGAP

-527 DMPMETFESAI
+527 DMPMEIFESAI
-538 QETET
+538 QEEDTSV
-543 GYQPFDTEPSP
+543 QPFDTEPSP
-554 PMDTK
+554 LMDTK
-559 QSREQKEFEELRQN
+559 QNREQKEFEERRQN

-599 YQAQGSNAFIR
+599 YQAQGSNAFIK

-623 VNINRKHQIIEELAR
+623 ANINRKHQIIEELAR
-638 LRGGKELSLIHI
+638 LRGGKE

>member
-1 MQEAFEKLTGM
+1 MQEAFEKLKGM

-21 MKTGFGDFSGVWVM
+21 MKTGFADFSGVWVM

-79 QSIWLGFTGATS
+79 QSIWRGFTGASS

-104 CLAFYLFYQFLM
+104 CLAFYLFYQFLI

-165 ISNVSVSYGKNQ
+165 ISNVSVSYGENQ
-177 SLKIGSSVADSYIA
+177 SLKIGASIADSYIA

-206 NGKYKDRQTGKE
+206 NGKYKNRQTGKE
-218 EPFED
+218 ELFDD

-237 AVSTADRNKYL
+237 AISTADRNDYL
-248 EIGNGSGDD
+248 KMGDGAND
-257 NEHNRWVSAIPDYI
+257 DKEKNRWVSAIPDYI

-356 EKIIENLVSSGF
+356 EKIIEDLVSSRF

-373 DFSSLSTFSALFEL
+373 DFSSLSTFSAIFEL

-430 TVINGQ
+430 TVTNGQ
-436 ETLKQLPTKAT
+436 ETVKQLPAKAT

-466 GVGLF
+466 GAGLF

-511 EETGVP
+511 EETSAP

-538 QETET
+538 QEEET
-543 GYQPFDTEPSP
+543 STQPFDTEPSP
-554 PMDTK
+554 LMDTK
-559 QSREQKEFEELRQN
+559 QNREQEEFEERRQN

-638 LRGGKELSLIHI
+638 LRGGKE

>member
-1 MQEAFEKLTGM
+1 MQEAFEKLKGM
-12 DIFSLKSYM
+12 DIFSLKSYTVQ
-21 MKTGFGDFSGVWVM
+21 TGFLDISGIWVM

-68 DTYKQYVFNGA
+68 DTYKQYLFNGA
-79 QSIWLGFTGATS
+79 QSIWRGFTGATS

-104 CLAFYLFYQFLM
+104 CLAFYLFYQFLI

-237 AVSTADRNKYL
+237 AVSTADRNDYL
-248 EIGNGSGDD
+248 KMGDGAND
-257 NEHNRWVSAIPDYI
+257 DKEKNRWVSAIPDYI

-430 TVINGQ
+430 TVTNGQ
-436 ETLKQLPTKAT
+436 ETMKQLPTKAT

-466 GVGLF
+466 GAGLF

-538 QETET
+538 QEEDTSV
-543 GYQPFDTEPSP
+543 QPFDTEPSP
-554 PMDTK
+554 LMDTK
-559 QSREQKEFEELRQN
+559 QSREQKEFEERRQN

-638 LRGGKELSLIHI
+638 LRGGKE

>member
-1 MQEAFEKLTGM
+1 MQEAFEKLKGM

-79 QSIWLGFTGATS
+79 QSIWRGFTGATS
-91 GVAQSSLVFLILL
+91 GVAQSSLVFLLLL
-104 CLAFYLFYQFLM
+104 CLAFYLFYQFLI

-248 EIGNGSGDD
+248 EIGNGAGDD

-430 TVINGQ
+430 TVTNGQ

-455 SGNFFLAGAGF
+455 SGNFFLAGAGL
-466 GVGLF
+466 GAGLF

-491 TESSTPSENDEEE
+491 TESSTSSENDEEE

-511 EETGVP
+511 EETGAP

-543 GYQPFDTEPSP
+543 GSQPFDTEPSP
-554 PMDTK
+554 LMDTK
-559 QSREQKEFEELRQN
+559 QSKAE
-573 RLSWRQKHHINKLEK
+573 
-588 ELEPYKDDEAL
+588 
-599 YQAQGSNAFIR
+599 
-610 NYRKTLPKDDKLK
+610 
-623 VNINRKHQIIEELAR
+623 NRK
-638 LRGGKELSLIHI
+638 SLKSAVKIASLGDRNITSINLKRN

>member
-1 MQEAFEKLTGM
+1 MQEAFEKLKGM

-79 QSIWLGFTGATS
+79 QSIWRGFTGATS
-91 GVAQSSLVFLILL
+91 GVAQSSLVFLLLL

-206 NGKYKDRQTGKE
+206 NGKYKDRQTGKD

-229 LDKSGKFK
+229 LNKSGKFK

-248 EIGNGSGDD
+248 EIGNGAGDD

-356 EKIIENLVSSGF
+356 EKIIEDLVSSGF

-373 DFSSLSTFSALFEL
+373 DFSSLSTFSALFKL

-430 TVINGQ
+430 TVTNGQ
-436 ETLKQLPTKAT
+436 ETMKQLPTKAT

-466 GVGLF
+466 GAGLF

-477 MKTLFSNPHPTSEK
+477 MKTLFSNPHPTSE
-491 TESSTPSENDEEE
+491 NDEEE

-511 EETGVP
+511 EDTGAP

-527 DMPMETFESAI
+527 DIPRETFESAI
-538 QETET
+538 QEEDTSV
-543 GYQPFDTEPSP
+543 QPFDTEPSSL
-554 PMDTK
+554 MDTK
-559 QSREQKEFEELRQN
+559 QSREQKEFEERRQN
-573 RLSWRQKHHINKLEK
+573 RLSWRQKHKINKLEK

-599 YQAQGSNAFIR
+599 YQAQGSNTFIR

-623 VNINRKHQIIEELAR
+623 LNINRKNQIIEELAR
-638 LRGGKELSLIHI
+638 LRGGNK

>member
-1 MQEAFEKLTGM
+1 MQEAFEKLKGM

-21 MKTGFGDFSGVWVM
+21 IKTGFGDFSGVWVM

-68 DTYKQYVFNGA
+68 DTYKQYVFSGA
-79 QSIWLGFTGATS
+79 QSIWRGFTGATS

-104 CLAFYLFYQFLM
+104 CLAFYLFYQLLM

-248 EIGNGSGDD
+248 EIGNGASDD

-336 FGGLAFPAITSLL
+336 FGSLAFPAITSLL

-356 EKIIENLVSSGF
+356 EKISENLVSSGF

-430 TVINGQ
+430 TVTNGQ
-436 ETLKQLPTKAT
+436 EPLKQLPTKAT

-455 SGNFFLAGAGF
+455 SGNFFLAGAGL
-466 GVGLF
+466 GAGLF

-477 MKTLFSNPHPTSEK
+477 MKTLFSNPHPTSEG
-491 TESSTPSENDEEE
+491 TEDSTPPENDEEE
-504 TPATSSF
+504 TPTTSSF
-511 EETGVP
+511 EETGAP

-527 DMPMETFESAI
+527 DMPMEIFESAI
-538 QETET
+538 QEEDTSV
-543 GYQPFDTEPSP
+543 QPFDTEPSP
-554 PMDTK
+554 LMDTK
-559 QSREQKEFEELRQN
+559 QNREQKEFEERRQN

-599 YQAQGSNAFIR
+599 YQAQGSNAFIK

-623 VNINRKHQIIEELAR
+623 ANINRKHQIIEELAR
-638 LRGGKELSLIHI
+638 LRGGKE

>member
-1 MQEAFEKLTGM
+1 MQEAFEKLKGM

-79 QSIWLGFTGATS
+79 QSIWRGFIGAPS

-218 EPFED
+218 EPFDD

-248 EIGNGSGDD
+248 EIGNGAGDD
-257 NEHNRWVSAIPDYI
+257 NEHNRWLSAIPDYI

-356 EKIIENLVSSGF
+356 EKIIEGLVSSGF

-373 DFSSLSTFSALFEL
+373 DFSSLSTFSALFKL

-430 TVINGQ
+430 TVTNGQ
-436 ETLKQLPTKAT
+436 ETMKQLPTKAT

-466 GVGLF
+466 GAGLF

-477 MKTLFSNPHPTSEK
+477 LKTLFSNPHPTSER
-491 TESSTPSENDEEE
+491 TETSTPSENDEEE

-511 EETGVP
+511 EDTGAP

-538 QETET
+538 QEEDTSV
-543 GYQPFDTEPSP
+543 QPFDTEPSP
-554 PMDTK
+554 LIDTK
-559 QSREQKEFEELRQN
+559 QSREQEEFEERRHN

-638 LRGGKELSLIHI
+638 LRGGKE

>member
-1 MQEAFEKLTGM
+1 MQEAFEKLKGM

-79 QSIWLGFTGATS
+79 QSIWRGFTGAPS

-177 SLKIGSSVADSYIA
+177 SLKIGSSIADSYIA

-248 EIGNGSGDD
+248 EIGNGAGDD

-271 PVKFFYILFKMVEA
+271 PVKFFYILFKIVEA

-356 EKIIENLVSSGF
+356 EKIIEGLVNSGF

-373 DFSSLSTFSALFEL
+373 DFSSLSTFSALFKL
-387 IVSVCAKGVIYWLLW
+387 IISVCAKGVIYWLLW

-423 IDTKVKE
+423 MDTKVKE
-430 TVINGQ
+430 TVTNGQ
-436 ETLKQLPTKAT
+436 ESMKQLPAKAT

-466 GVGLF
+466 GAGLF

-491 TESSTPSENDEEE
+491 TESSTPPENDEEE
-504 TPATSSF
+504 TSATSSF
-511 EETGVP
+511 EEPTTP

-543 GYQPFDTEPSP
+543 GSQPFDTEPSP
-554 PMDTK
+554 LMDTK
-559 QSREQKEFEELRQN
+559 QSREQKEFEERRQN
-573 RLSWRQKHHINKLEK
+573 RLSWRQKRHINKLEK

-599 YQAQGSNAFIR
+599 YQAQGSNAFIK
-610 NYRKTLPKDDKLK
+610 NYRKILPKDDKSK
-623 VNINRKHQIIEELAR
+623 ANINRKHQIIEELAR
-638 LRGGKELSLIHI
+638 LRGGKE

>member
-1 MQEAFEKLTGM
+1 MQEAFEKLKGM

-79 QSIWLGFTGATS
+79 QSIWRGFTGAPS

-218 EPFED
+218 KPFED

-248 EIGNGSGDD
+248 EIGNGAGDD
-257 NEHNRWVSAIPDYI
+257 NEHNRWLSAIPDYI

-293 LIQLLNVLAQALVL
+293 LIQLLNVLAQAFVL

-336 FGGLAFPAITSLL
+336 FGGLSFPAITSLL

-356 EKIIENLVSSGF
+356 EKIIEGLVNSGF

-373 DFSSLSTFSALFEL
+373 DFSSLSTFSALFKL

-423 IDTKVKE
+423 VNTKVKE
-430 TVINGQ
+430 TVTNGQ
-436 ETLKQLPTKAT
+436 ETVKQLPAKAT

-466 GVGLF
+466 GAGLF

-511 EETGVP
+511 EETGAP

-527 DMPMETFESAI
+527 DMPRETFESAI
-538 QETET
+538 QEEDTSV
-543 GYQPFDTEPSP
+543 QPFDTEPSP
-554 PMDTK
+554 LMDTK
-559 QSREQKEFEELRQN
+559 QSREQKEFEERRQN

-638 LRGGKELSLIHI
+638 LRGGKE